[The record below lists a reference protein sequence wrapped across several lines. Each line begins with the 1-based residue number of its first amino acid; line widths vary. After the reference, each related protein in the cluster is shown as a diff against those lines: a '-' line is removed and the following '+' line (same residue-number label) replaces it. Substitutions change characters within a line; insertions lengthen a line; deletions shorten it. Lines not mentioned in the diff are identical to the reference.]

1 MVAEVLLRERASRTL
16 IPRTLIAIAL
26 GAAVAVAAIAGV
38 PSPRANAAAPST
50 TGGVTVTVAAD
61 NEGVLASGAPLDV
74 SVTIENSG
82 TSALSAGSATLWMA
96 GTPLLS
102 RAALTTW
109 MTQTD
114 VPAGSVQ
121 LGSTPTD
128 VIEPGIPYTYRIS
141 APAATLPLADRT
153 SPGGFGI
160 AVVLDS
166 AGTSVGGAHGVVTWN
181 AGKTPPVH
189 VAVAVPITVPPTTT
203 GIVDAAELTTYTA
216 PNGILT
222 RELDAVAANPQVA
235 VGIDPMIIASIRAL
249 NTAAPPSAIDWLRE
263 LASIPNPTFPLQYGD
278 ADPSGQ
284 IQAGTGKLLEPTS
297 LAFATNASDFKTP
310 ATPVGEPTSEAVAPT
325 PTPTPGAPTSNLPT
339 LKELLAWTYTLSG
352 IAWPADDTV
361 RSSDIAEFATDGLR
375 TTILSTDNTNAST
388 LSAMPGPTLRVGD
401 QTAVAADAGVSE
413 AVRAAATATTTTQW
427 NAAMADANAQLQL
440 IAGGSP
446 SPQTIL
452 VTLDRETPSTTGE
465 LTHTLTAITGTPWS
479 TPAPF
484 ASVVNAAPTSGLE
497 LKDSPEASTRLSSI
511 QFLVKREAAVDDF
524 SSILDNP
531 ATLAGQTR
539 AQLLTT
545 LGVGWEEPTENWD
558 QGVSLFVKST
568 GATLGSVSILST
580 DNVNLVSTQGS
591 IPFTVSNTL
600 PNEAVTVVL
609 SALPSNGRLAIKG
622 DTTKR
627 VEADSRA
634 TVFVPV
640 KAELGNGKVTL
651 RLQLYSKTGVPI
663 GAPTTVPVEV
673 HADWEGIGALIVG
686 ILLVLLFGVGIVR
699 NILRRRRPREDGGD
713 EDGDGDADAPRDGE
727 PDVAADP
734 APAKGGR
741 GRAPSDTGAPT
752 SGRDSG
758 GGEPRG
764 R

>member
-1 MVAEVLLRERASRTL
+1 
-16 IPRTLIAIAL
+16 
-26 GAAVAVAAIAGV
+26 
-38 PSPRANAAAPST
+38 
-50 TGGVTVTVAAD
+50 
-61 NEGVLASGAPLDV
+61 
-74 SVTIENSG
+74 
-82 TSALSAGSATLWMA
+82 
-96 GTPLLS
+96 
-102 RAALTTW
+102 
-109 MTQTD
+109 
-114 VPAGSVQ
+114 
-121 LGSTPTD
+121 
-128 VIEPGIPYTYRIS
+128 
-141 APAATLPLADRT
+141 
-153 SPGGFGI
+153 
-160 AVVLDS
+160 
-166 AGTSVGGAHGVVTWN
+166 
-181 AGKTPPVH
+181 
-189 VAVAVPITVPPTTT
+189 
-203 GIVDAAELTTYTA
+203 
-216 PNGILT
+216 
-222 RELDAVAANPQVA
+222 
-235 VGIDPMIIASIRAL
+235 
-249 NTAAPPSAIDWLRE
+249 
-263 LASIPNPTFPLQYGD
+263 
-278 ADPSGQ
+278 
-284 IQAGTGKLLEPTS
+284 
-297 LAFATNASDFKTP
+297 
-310 ATPVGEPTSEAVAPT
+310 
-325 PTPTPGAPTSNLPT
+325 
-339 LKELLAWTYTLSG
+339 
-352 IAWPADDTV
+352 
-361 RSSDIAEFATDGLR
+361 
-375 TTILSTDNTNAST
+375 
-388 LSAMPGPTLRVGD
+388 
-401 QTAVAADAGVSE
+401 
-413 AVRAAATATTTTQW
+413 
-427 NAAMADANAQLQL
+427 MADANAQLQL

-673 HADWEGIGALIVG
+673 HADLEGIGALIVG